1 MAEFNLFDLLR
12 KAKKPFEGV
21 GETFGELNVLGSS
34 VPESFKQLRDAGLLS
49 KQDYT
54 DAVSKADKR
63 GKRNAFIKGLL
74 RFGLQDF
81 DKNVGSAFNPVY
93 LKSPLLSAVDASQKS
108 YDQLT
113 PNFINKIK
121 LTDMKK
127 DIDQKNS
134 VKNILDKG
142 LYDSDTNTFNATIVN
157 DLIKTGDITTANAI
171 DSMIARNKA
180 AIKTLA
186 DTHERKVGLG
196 NEIYY
201 IPKQEGTRGVY
212 KLGKNGQ
219 PILTERFVQKPDLR
233 SVGEGG
239 LIDVSD
245 PANAKQVVEGVRSP
259 ARVKQV
265 SNAEVKEI
273 RRLVPKLYTNK
284 EVSLGNDE
292 ARVIANEVAT
302 RRANDTENRS
312 TNDLVMEV
320 IKEFNFLQKADGFKG
335 TFDIFDPNYK
345 IVIPDEFGT
354 SGKKRKNINEY

>member
-21 GETFGELNVLGSS
+21 GETFSELNLLGSS
-34 VPESFKQLRDAGLLS
+34 VPESFKQMKDVGLL
-49 KQDYT
+49 DTNAYN
-54 DAVSKADKR
+54 DAVAKADKR
-63 GKRNAFIKGLL
+63 GKRNALIQGAL

-81 DKNVGSAFNPVY
+81 NKNVGSAFNPVY

-113 PNFINKIK
+113 PNFVNKIK
-121 LTDMKK
+121 LTDMKRN
-127 DIDQKNS
+127 IDQKNS

-142 LYDSDTNTFNATIVN
+142 LYDPDTNTFNSTIVN
-157 DLIKTGDITTANAI
+157 DLIKTGDITNANAI
-171 DSMIARNKA
+171 DSMIQRNKA

-196 NEIYY
+196 GEIYY
-201 IPKQEGTRGVY
+201 IPKQEGTKGVY
-212 KLGKNGQ
+212 KLGINGQ
-219 PILTERFVQKPDLR
+219 PVLTERFVPQPVLR

-245 PANAKQVVEGVRSP
+245 PENAKQVVAGIRNP

-320 IKEFNFLQKADGFKG
+320 IKEFNFLQKADGFEG

-354 SGKKRKNINEY
+354 GGKKRKNINEY